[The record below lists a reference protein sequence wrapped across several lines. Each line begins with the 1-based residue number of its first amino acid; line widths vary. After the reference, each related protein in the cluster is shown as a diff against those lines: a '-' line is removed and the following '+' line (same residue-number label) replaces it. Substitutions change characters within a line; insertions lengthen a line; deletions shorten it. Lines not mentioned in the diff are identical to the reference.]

1 MAHRDVQS
9 TLWNGIGPRGE
20 SQWGRRR
27 RRRSNVH
34 GSPTAQ
40 ERLCFCLT
48 RGVSNTRAL
57 EFESALERDTSM
69 NSRLRDEGWIRVNNR
84 ESKWGDHHLPRS
96 RQHSSTRGC
105 HRDAWGIWR
114 RSCYGMELCL
124 RIENILKGSR
134 KWFTRDKSRSVTC
147 SSEVGNDPYVDW
159 CGKCAGWSQERMVS
173 NVEPPTARGRA
184 ASDPATRWLEGKAG
198 ECRTLAAWQEALLH
212 ERFSASEEGH
222 SSITCS
228 WRCSACKLWRQW
240 GALQKVWMQKCGANR
255 PEIRTWRWYQ
265 IWRDT
270 SISAEK
276 TIWWTWWAG
285 PGLWDQHARSEEAV
299 IECRAKY
306 SSPTMI
312 QLRTWTRNSVDQWDV
327 FKSRARHLQEA
338 EVQRSHQWDNQEWSR
353 ERDVTQRQVLQVIV
367 SAQGAARRDC
377 RFQAEHV
384 EHGKIRTQCKGCSAC
399 DRQSGK
405 TRRWRKDDRPSQCGS
420 CFVVVVALVV
430 AFVVVAF
437 WPYVVSC
444 SRSFC
449 RPSPLFLLPS
459 SFPSSRPL
467 LKDNNLA
474 PSNHLASIWHS
485 QKYRTRVS
493 AQFRFYT
500 QINMVFTS
508 VP

>member
-1 MAHRDVQS
+1 MAHLLHKRDCAS
-9 TLWNGIGPRGE
+9 AWRG
-20 SQWGRRR
+20 S
-27 RRRSNVH
+27 
-34 GSPTAQ
+34 
-40 ERLCFCLT
+40 
-48 RGVSNTRAL
+48 VSNARAL

-69 NSRLRDEGWIRVNNR
+69 NSRLTWLNGWIRVVLNR
-84 ESKWGDHHLPRS
+84 LNPSEEIIHLPRS
-96 RQHSSTRGC
+96 LANTRQQEDASEMLEEYDDGHAMEWSCVYVIEGHLDRIQEKGLHANPRAGLMIVLPVKSWTRGSLC
-105 HRDAWGIWR
+105 RDGCGIWR
-114 RSCYGMELCL
+114 RSCYEVKSAWYPMWNRRQLGVEQR
-124 RIENILKGSR
+124 RIQLHEGWKEKLVNAEH
-134 KWFTRDKSRSVTC
+134 
-147 SSEVGNDPYVDW
+147 SE
-159 CGKCAGWSQERMVS
+159 
-173 NVEPPTARGRA
+173 
-184 ASDPATRWLEGKAG
+184 
-198 ECRTLAAWQEALLH
+198 AWQEALLH

-312 QLRTWTRNSVDQWDV
+312 QLRTWTRNSVDLWDV

-420 CFVVVVALVV
+420 CFVVVALVV

-444 SRSFC
+444 SRSSC
-449 RPSPLFLLPS
+449 PPALFLLPS
-459 SFPSSRPL
+459 SPLSSLPL
-467 LKDNNLA
+467 RISILLPA
-474 PSNHLASIWHS
+474 TIWHPS
-485 QKYRTRVS
+485 DIPRSTEHVCLHNFAFIRTLIWCS
-493 AQFRFYT
+493 HL
-500 QINMVFTS
+500 I
-508 VP
+508 